1 MTKKRNVL
9 ILDLLLFIV
18 LVLADQYCKYLAVLH
33 LRGKSGRTLIPGVLE
48 LLYVENYGAAFGMFQ
63 NMRFIFIVIAVV
75 ILAGILYILFKMPD
89 ETRYRYLNLVLT
101 ILAAG
106 ACGNLI
112 DRISSVYVVDFIYFS
127 LIDFPVFNMADIYVT
142 VSAACLF
149 LLVLFYY
156 SDADLAFVKPPE
168 KAADTAETA
177 EAAGSEEAAEAA
189 EAEESAETGSSE
201 APDAEESAETG
212 SAEAEEAEE
221 SAETADADTT
231 AEADTTTSGT
241 AETVRRDTV

>member
-1 MTKKRNVL
+1 MTKKRIVL

-18 LVLADQYCKYLAVLH
+18 LILADQYCKYLAVLH
-33 LRGKSGRTLIPGVLE
+33 LRGRSGRTLIPGVLE

-63 NMRFIFIVIAVV
+63 NMRYVFIVIAVV
-75 ILAGILYILFKMPD
+75 ILSGILYILFKMPNK
-89 ETRYRYLNLVLT
+89 TRYRYLNLVLT
-101 ILAAG
+101 VLAAG

-149 LLVLFYY
+149 LLVMFYY

-168 KAADTAETA
+168 KAAETTQ
-177 EAAGSEEAAEAA
+177 AAGSEE
-189 EAEESAETGSSE
+189 SAETVSAE
-201 APDAEESAETG
+201 APEAEESAETG
-212 SAEAEEAEE
+212 SAEAPEAEE
-221 SAETADADTT
+221 SAETADTTGTAEAETADADTT

-241 AETVRRDTV
+241 AETVHRDTV

>member
-1 MTKKRNVL
+1 M
-9 ILDLLLFIV
+9 FIV

-89 ETRYRYLNLVLT
+89 EMRYRYLNLVLT

-168 KAADTAETA
+168 KATDTAETA
-177 EAAGSEEAAEAA
+177 EAAGSEEAAETGSSES
-189 EAEESAETGSSE
+189 EAPEAQESAETGSAE
-201 APDAEESAETG
+201 APETEESAETG

-241 AETVRRDTV
+241 AETVRPDTV

>member
-1 MTKKRNVL
+1 M
-9 ILDLLLFIV
+9 FIV

-168 KAADTAETA
+168 KATDTAETA
-177 EAAGSEEAAEAA
+177 EAAGSEEAAETGSSES
-189 EAEESAETGSSE
+189 EAPEAQESAETGSAE
-201 APDAEESAETG
+201 APETEESAETG

-241 AETVRRDTV
+241 AETVRPDTV

>member
-1 MTKKRNVL
+1 MTKKKLVL

-18 LVLADQYCKYLAVLH
+18 LILADQYCKYLAVLH
-33 LRGKSGRTLIPGVLE
+33 LRGKAGKTLIPGVLE
-48 LLYVENYGAAFGMFQ
+48 LLYVENYGAAFGMFR
-63 NMRFIFIVIAVV
+63 NMRFLFIVIAVV
-75 ILAGILYILFKMPD
+75 ILAGILYVLFRMPD

-101 ILAAG
+101 VLAAG

-127 LIDFPVFNMADIYVT
+127 LIDFPVFNLADIYVT

-168 KAADTAETA
+168 KAAEAENA
-177 EAAGSEEAAEAA
+177 GEAKTEAA
-189 EAEESAETGSSE
+189 EAETTETAKAENAGDVKSE
-201 APDAEESAETG
+201 N
-212 SAEAEEAEE
+212 AEAETTETVKAEN
-221 SAETADADTT
+221 AETDTT
-231 AEADTTTSGT
+231 ASGT
-241 AETVRRDTV
+241 AENGRPDTV